1 MFPARRSG
9 SASRSIPFGGD
20 SPGEPRGKPGE
31 PGETVHSGESSDKM
45 TGHDPAPRDC
55 PLDS

>member
-1 MFPARRSG
+1 MVIHHARPGRNMRS
-9 SASRSIPFGGD
+9 
-20 SPGEPRGKPGE
+20 
-31 PGETVHSGESSDKM
+31 VESSDKM